1 MESDRVNAKECMQ
14 ALVKG
19 KTLRRFDVFIKL
31 DEDGDISINGETPD
45 YRDLGKLNFNAPFW
59 EVTEEFPLTFKEAM
73 QEAINGRKIAH
84 ETYYKDIFFFD
95 KKGCLRCNHETYGEG
110 FVSFSDEHVTGKWR
124 VVE

>member
-1 MESDRVNAKECMQ
+1 MNAKECMQ

-59 EVTEEFPLTFKEAM
+59 EVTEEYPLTFKEAM
-73 QEAINGRKIAH
+73 QEAINGKKIAH
-84 ETYYKDIFFFD
+84 ETYYKDVYFFD
-95 KKGCLRCNHETYGEG
+95 KKGCLRCNHETYGAG
-110 FVSFSDEHVTGKWR
+110 ITSISDKHVTGKWR